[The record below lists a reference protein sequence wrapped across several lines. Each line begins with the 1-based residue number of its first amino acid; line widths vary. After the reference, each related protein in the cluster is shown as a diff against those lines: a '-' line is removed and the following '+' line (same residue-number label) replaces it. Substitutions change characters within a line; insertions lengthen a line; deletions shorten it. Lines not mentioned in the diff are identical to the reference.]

1 MSKKSMFTV
10 KRKKPIFSLD
20 FDGVIHSYKSGWKG
34 PRTIPDKVTNG
45 ALQSI
50 VEAQE
55 IFQVNIFSSR
65 SKYWFGRYAM
75 KKWLYSQFMDL
86 LNNPLDETGEL
97 SIPDWMLRKVETD
110 YGEPFHHSYRYAVK
124 EIISQIKFP
133 LHKPPA
139 MIGLDD
145 RIIQFEGEWPDLEK
159 LRNFKP
165 YKAPY

>member
-1 MSKKSMFTV
+1 MSN
-10 KRKKPIFSLD
+10 KPIFSLD

-34 PRTIPDKVTNG
+34 PRTIPDKAIEG
-45 ALQSI
+45 SLQFI

-55 IFQVNIFSSR
+55 IFQVHIFSSR

-75 KKWLYSQFMDL
+75 KKWLYNQFMEIADQKSFGVGGAS
-86 LNNPLDETGEL
+86 P
-97 SIPDWMLRKVETD
+97 IPDWMRCKIEFN
-110 YGEPFHHSYRYAVK
+110 YGNPFHISYRESVK
-124 EIISQIKFP
+124 KIISQIKFP